1 MVSIESGE
9 FESITKTINCYELY
23 PPEENDPTIKLKKG
37 YGGIKIFDTPGL
49 VKNKNLNSFDL
60 IKNELNDI
68 FNQIHFILFFIK
80 GQGNLE
86 DCIDMLRFIRN
97 KNIERKKNNIN
108 EMPILFVKNGQDLKD
123 NYVPKFF
130 EYLKNFLKKNNL
142 IELYDNTVNVKHN
155 NNVEDEEDDN
165 FFEENENLGDKYE
178 NYVDG
183 NLIQVYI
190 PTGKNI
196 NKLFSTIITSG
207 TLTPIESM
215 ESELKNNFNIKLE
228 NNHVI
233 ADEQFFFSVLTKSK
247 FNNINRLLWNLSPLG
262 IGTIVSEVS

>member
-1 MVSIESGE
+1 M
-9 FESITKTINCYELY
+9 L
-23 PPEENDPTIKLKKG
+23 
-37 YGGIKIFDTPGL
+37 
-49 VKNKNLNSFDL
+49 
-60 IKNELNDI
+60 
-68 FNQIHFILFFIK
+68 QFIK
-80 GQGNLE
+80 
-86 DCIDMLRFIRN
+86 N

-183 NLIQVYI
+183 NLIQVHI

-196 NKLFSTIITSG
+196 NKLFSTINEYNLKYNKLIFDDKDIEIKCFEMKNKTKNLINYYILEKIQNKSLSSSERKELNLIYDECNEFVKKIKNSCSLLYDLNILDIKTKVKKYLILG
-207 TLTPIESM
+207 LLDFLSFFLYFLMMLVYFLTHNS
-215 ESELKNNFNIKLE
+215 KNL
-228 NNHVI
+228 
-233 ADEQFFFSVLTKSK
+233 
-247 FNNINRLLWNLSPLG
+247 
-262 IGTIVSEVS
+262 